1 MASQAEYPQS
11 ALILRDCS
19 KTDNFLI
26 PQYGSYGA
34 TSFTGNAT
42 VRTFKTNVSHQ
53 FALMPFIGHSF
64 DRSFVYA
71 GAGPT
76 LTQLNTNIDN
86 LVGFA
91 DIKGNRTDIS
101 GTPQNF
107 SSSQW
112 VVGGAVTVG
121 ATYFLDASWFI
132 DLNYNF
138 AMTPNQTANYSS
150 TFNNTNGNTN
160 VNYSGSL
167 IGSTSAKTTT
177 QTISLS
183 INRAF

>member
-1 MASQAEYPQS
+1 MCLPKVYRREQN
-11 ALILRDCS
+11 R
-19 KTDNFLI
+19 
-26 PQYGSYGA
+26 
-34 TSFTGNAT
+34 
-42 VRTFKTNVSHQ
+42 VRS
-53 FALMPFIGHSF
+53 
-64 DRSFVYA
+64 

-76 LTQLNTNIDN
+76 LTQINTNIDN
-86 LVGFA
+86 LIGFA

-101 GTPQNF
+101 GTPQNL

-121 ATYFLDASWFI
+121 ATYFLDSSWFI

-150 TFNNTNGNTN
+150 TFNNTN

-167 IGSTSAKTTT
+167 IGSSSAKTTT
-177 QTISLS
+177 QTISIS
-183 INRAF
+183 INKAF